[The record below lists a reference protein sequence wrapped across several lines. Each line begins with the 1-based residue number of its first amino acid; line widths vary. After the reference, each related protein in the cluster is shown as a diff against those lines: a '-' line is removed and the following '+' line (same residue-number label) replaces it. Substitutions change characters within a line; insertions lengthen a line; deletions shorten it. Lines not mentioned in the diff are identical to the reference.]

1 MDRLSSVQKENGF
14 TLIEVLISTA
24 IIGLV
29 VYLAFLA
36 QSFFVNIWYSNKL
49 ATNIA
54 MEEYR
59 AHSLLRSAIESITE
73 YFITDP
79 ELERSGVHYPFFNA
93 DSISVEFVT
102 LSSVF
107 FKGSAAAGR
116 LFLKKNSEE
125 KTVALIYEEEPL
137 TAAYIRYQGDKI
149 AYSRSMTISDGL
161 SRVTFRYYGTWEII
175 YDNEEEVLKAIKQW
189 QAVYQ
194 GKDRNT
200 TPDIIEIS
208 LSGKNGGQTLSF
220 PVKSHN
226 PYKNVY
232 FNHEI
237 QSD

>member
-1 MDRLSSVQKENGF
+1 MQKENGF
-14 TLIEVLISTA
+14 TLIEVLISTT

-79 ELERSGVHYPFFNA
+79 ESERIGVRYPFFNA
-93 DSISVEFVT
+93 GSTSVEFVT

-107 FKGSAAAGR
+107 FKGSAAAGK
-116 LFLKKNSEE
+116 LSLKKNSEE
-125 KTVALIYEEEPL
+125 KTTELIYAEAPL
-137 TAAYIRYQGDKI
+137 NTTYIRYRGDKI
-149 AYSRSMTISDGL
+149 AYSRSMVIAGGL
-161 SRVTFRYYGTWEII
+161 SKATFRYYGTWEII
-175 YDNEEEVLKAIKQW
+175 WNVELEFYETKKRW
-189 QAVYQ
+189 QDVYQ
-194 GKDRNT
+194 GKDRET

-208 LSGKNGGQTLSF
+208 LAGISGDQTLSF

-226 PYKNVY
+226 PYKNAY
-232 FNHEI
+232 FNSEV
-237 QSD
+237 QPN